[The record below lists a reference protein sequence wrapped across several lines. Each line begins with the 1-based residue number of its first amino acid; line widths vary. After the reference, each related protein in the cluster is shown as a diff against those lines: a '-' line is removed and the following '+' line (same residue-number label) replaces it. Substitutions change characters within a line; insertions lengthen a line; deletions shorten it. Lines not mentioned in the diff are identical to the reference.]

1 MCEGLGERI
10 VARRMGLTTGQVR
23 LLVAQEEDHR
33 ELKAFKRDS
42 IDTAAVRA
50 FVDKTLEPGVT
61 RGELAHWLNM
71 EQIDLDRQLGYTAG
85 KNGKIQRRVQIPT
98 ASRVVIA
105 LGRAPYE
112 LDGC

>member
-1 MCEGLGERI
+1 MRERLSERQ
-10 VARRMGLTTGQVR
+10 AALRMGLTTAQVR
-23 LLVAQEEDHR
+23 LLVTQEEHYR
-33 ELKAFKRDS
+33 ELKALKRDS

-71 EQIDLDRQLGYTAG
+71 EQIDLDRQLGYTPG
-85 KNGKIQRRVQIPT
+85 KDGKIQRRVQIPT
-98 ASRVVIA
+98 ASRIVIA
-105 LGRAPYE
+105 LGRAPHE